1 VRDSILMTDARVEAG
16 AVVDRAIVDKRVTV
30 GANARL
36 GADGANTPN
45 LKWPERLNT
54 GITVVGKRAAIP
66 PGATIGRNVVIF
78 PRAAAK
84 DFPGP
89 EVASG
94 ETIGG

>member
-1 VRDSILMTDARVEAG
+1 VMTNARVEAG
-16 AVVDRAIVDKRVTV
+16 AVVDRAIVDKQVTV
-30 GANARL
+30 GAGAKL
-36 GADGANTPN
+36 GADGVNTPN

-66 PGATIGRNVVIF
+66 AGATIGRNVVIF
-78 PRAAAK
+78 PRATAK
-84 DFPGP
+84 DYPGL